1 MKNSNRA
8 KINVMQWVLRSM
20 IATFDGEEVPDKIR
34 DSALFVADWLESGG
48 CDLSLIGNEVVARF
62 LDNGDDL
69 R

>member
-34 DSALFVADWLESGG
+34 DSALFVADWLESVG
-48 CDLSLIGNEVVARF
+48 CDLSLLGNEVVARF